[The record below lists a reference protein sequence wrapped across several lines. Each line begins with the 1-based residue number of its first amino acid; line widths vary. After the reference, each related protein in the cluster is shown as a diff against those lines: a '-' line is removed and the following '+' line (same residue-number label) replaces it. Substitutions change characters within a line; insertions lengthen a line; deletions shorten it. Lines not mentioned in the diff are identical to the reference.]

1 MTEPSFRI
9 HTSNR
14 LEVLVERLAG
24 ELAAAPLP
32 PLEREMVVVQS
43 QGMYR
48 WVTLELAR
56 RLGIAAHLSMPFPRT
71 FCHHLADRL
80 LPGAPEA
87 AAGADPGRR
96 PASLFSR
103 ELLTWRLFGL
113 LGRGEGSIF
122 ADPRFRRA
130 VAGPAAY
137 LDDDPDQR
145 KRHQLAA
152 RLAALFDDYQLYRPE
167 RMLEWQAAAPDADA
181 DADADPADPAAWQA
195 LLWRR
200 LLADGAAEGSGE
212 EHLARRFT
220 GLIELI
226 HRASASPAGLPR
238 RVSVFGVSTLP
249 PIFVRLLVA
258 LARFV
263 PVSVY
268 FVSPTYHFW
277 GDLRSERE
285 VERIRRRL
293 QPPGPTP
300 IADPEDDLHLE
311 SGNPL
316 LAALGRQ
323 GRDFFN
329 LLQESDEEGAAWHQL
344 DFLAPEADT
353 VLHAVQAD
361 VLHLV
366 DRGPGGDA
374 PPLDL
379 DPADDSL
386 RIHACHSPMR
396 EMEVLRD
403 QILDAFAHDPELRPE
418 DVLVLVPDVATYGP
432 YVEAVFGVEHEGTPR
447 LPFSVAD
454 RGAGRE
460 QPPAETVL
468 QLLELVGGR
477 LTPGSVL
484 DLLEVAAIR
493 RAASIAEAEV
503 PAVRRWVGD
512 VRVRWGMDGEQRARD
527 FGVPPE
533 EANSWRAGVDR
544 LLMGYAAGDR
554 EELVAG
560 ILPHGGAT
568 AGDADL
574 LGRLAAFVDTL
585 FGRLRA
591 LGPPRPLAGE
601 GGWAAELHRTLD
613 ALYRADG
620 EEEERALLL
629 VRRAIDELADGRSRA
644 GLGEP
649 VTLEVVRAHL
659 ETRLADDTF
668 GSGFI
673 TGRITFGAL
682 KPMRTIPFRVI
693 CVAGLADGVFPRR
706 DPPRSFD
713 LMAREPRLG
722 DRSLAD
728 DDRYLFLETVLA
740 AGERLVLTYVG
751 RSQRDST
758 ELPPSVVVSE
768 LLDLLDRSFR
778 TPDGRPAREQ
788 LRVVHRLQPMSPAYF
803 DGSDPRLFSYS
814 EESYRASDA
823 LLGDPR
829 PPAPFAVEEGDV
841 EVEDGD
847 GDGVL
852 ELTVRDL
859 EELWVNPSRH
869 YCRRVLGLRLDRDGD
884 PDPEAE
890 PFDVGGLGRYAL
902 HRWLLERRLRA
913 EDGEG
918 EGDDELELLRAA
930 GELPLAG
937 LGRAA
942 HARLERE
949 IRDFAERIP
958 EHRRLPPEEVELAGD
973 GWRLTGVLDHLTD
986 LGLLHFRPAQV
997 KPKDRI
1003 RAWVAHAVR
1012 GAWESRRAGGERPPL
1027 ETRVIGSDVELRY
1040 PPLEDP
1046 MARLRQLIDGYRRG
1060 LRHPLPLFERASF
1073 EHARQR
1079 RRRADPK
1086 KRTRSTPMAKARGGW
1101 RGGEKR
1107 RGDRQDPYVALC
1119 FRGREPLDDDADD
1132 FLAWSEELWAPILQ
1146 ATREIER

>member
-14 LEVLVERLAG
+14 LEVLVERLAA

-56 RLGIAAHLSMPFPRT
+56 RLGIAAHLAMPFPRT

-152 RLAALFDDYQLYRPE
+152 RLAALLDDYQLYRPE
-167 RMLEWQAAAPDADA
+167 RMLEWQAAAPDGDG
-181 DADADPADPAAWQA
+181 DPADPAVWQA

-200 LLADGAAEGSGE
+200 LLADVAAAGAGE
-212 EHLARRFT
+212 EHLASRFT
-220 GLIELI
+220 GLIELL
-226 HRASASPAGLPR
+226 HRASEPPEGLPR

-258 LARFV
+258 LSRFV

-285 VERIRRRL
+285 AERIRRRL
-293 QPPGPTP
+293 QRPEPTP
-300 IADPEDDLHLE
+300 VADPDDELHLE
-311 SGNPL
+311 AGNPL

-344 DFLAPEADT
+344 DFPVPEPDT

-379 DPADDSL
+379 DPEDDSL
-386 RIHACHSPMR
+386 RVHACHSPMR

-403 QILDAFAHDPELRPE
+403 QILDAFAADPELRPG

-432 YVEAVFGVEHEGTPR
+432 YVEAVFGVEHRGTPK

-468 QLLELVGGR
+468 QLLDLVASR
-477 LTPGSVL
+477 VTPGAVF

-503 PAVRRWVGD
+503 PAVRRWIGD

-560 ILPHGGAT
+560 VLPHAGAT

-574 LGRLAAFVDTL
+574 LGRLAAFADTL
-585 FGRLRA
+585 FERLRA
-591 LGPPRPLAGE
+591 LGPPRPL
-601 GGWAAELHRTLD
+601 GGWAEELHRTLD

-629 VRRAIDELADGRSRA
+629 VRRAIDELAAA
-644 GLGEP
+644 GIRTGLAEP

-713 LMAREPRLG
+713 LMARQPRLG

-778 TPDGRPAREQ
+778 TPDGRPAREH

-803 DGSDPRLFSYS
+803 DGSDRRLFSYS
-814 EESYRASDA
+814 EESYRASAA
-823 LLGDPR
+823 LLGEPR
-829 PPAPFAVEEGDV
+829 PPAPFVAGAGDV
-841 EVEDGD
+841 GDDAGDGD
-847 GDGVL
+847 GDDAGIL

-859 EELWVNPSRH
+859 EELWINPSRH
-869 YCRRVLGLRLDRDGD
+869 YCRRVLGLRLDRDDD
-884 PDPEAE
+884 PDPETE
-890 PFDVGGLGRYAL
+890 PFDVGGLDRYAL
-902 HRWLLERRLRA
+902 HRWLLDRRLRG
-913 EDGEG
+913 EEEGGGDGG
-918 EGDDELELLRAA
+918 ELELLRAA

-949 IRDFAERIP
+949 VRDFAERIP
-958 EHRRLPPEEVELAGD
+958 EHRRQPPEEVELTGD

-986 LGLLHFRPAQV
+986 LGLLHFRPATV
-997 KPKDRI
+997 KPKDRV
-1003 RAWVAHAVR
+1003 RAWVAHVVR
-1012 GAWESRRAGGERPPL
+1012 GAWEARRDGGERPSL
-1027 ETRVIGSDVELRY
+1027 ETRVIGRDLELRY

-1046 MARLRQLIDGYRRG
+1046 TARLQQLIEGYRRG
-1060 LRHPLPLFERASF
+1060 LRHPLPLFEKASF

-1079 RRRADPK
+1079 RRQADPK

-1101 RGGEKR
+1101 RGGEKS

-1119 FRGREPLDDDADD
+1119 FRGREPLDDDVDD
-1132 FLAWSEELWAPILQ
+1132 FLACSEELWAPILQ
-1146 ATREIER
+1146 AAEEIDR